1 MALDFPANPSDGE
14 VFGSYVWSASKGVWQ
29 SREESAAPAVV
40 SPVPP
45 TTPTTGDIWVDSSDG
60 ISYVYY
66 DDGSSSQW
74 IEMISSGV
82 VSLASK
88 ADIDSPSF
96 TGTVVLPSTTSIG
109 NISSTEL
116 GYIDGLTS
124 SAQTQLTTN
133 STNIANLTN
142 QVNQYI
148 NWIPITPAGTNHFI
162 NGSANIQLTLNP
174 STVPSNARYL
184 LANIF
189 ITASASDHENFS
201 FTRTNI
207 GNQKNWV
214 DVRGQNPD
222 TQFGAV
228 AQDSCV
234 LTYFGESD
242 GFTSNYGIW
251 YSSQTLPVSG
261 RQTWLN
267 NFGNSG
273 TSAYVYFVVRAYSL

>member
-45 TTPTTGDIWVDSSDG
+45 TTSNPGDIWVDSSDG

-66 DDGSSSQW
+66 DDGSSGQW

-82 VSLASK
+82 VSLAGK
-88 ADIDSPSF
+88 ANTDSPTF
-96 TGTVVLPSTTSIG
+96 TGNVVLPSTTSIG

-148 NWIPITPAGTNHFI
+148 NWIPITPASTNHYI
-162 NGSANIQLTLNP
+162 VGSANIQITLNP
-174 STVPSNARYL
+174 SSIPSNARYL
-184 LANIF
+184 LCNIYITANI
-189 ITASASDHENFS
+189 SDHENFS
-201 FTRTNI
+201 FTRTSV

-214 DVRGQNPD
+214 DTRGSNPD
-222 TQFGAV
+222 GQFGAV

-234 LTYFGESD
+234 LTYFGEAD

-251 YSSQTLPVSG
+251 YSSQVLPVSG

-273 TSAYVYFVVRAYSL
+273 SNTYVYFVVRAYSL